1 MKSDSPGF
9 VRELPIAILILAI
22 ILAFVFWPIYRHYKK
37 KAEDLQ
43 TTKAQEI
50 ELIDEIIEDAPGSAD
65 TLESE
70 GDSDDSSD

>member
-1 MKSDSPGF
+1 MKQDPPGF
-9 VRELPIAILILAI
+9 VRELPIALLLLAVI
-22 ILAFVFWPIYRHYKK
+22 IVTVFWPIYRHYKK

>member
-37 KAEDLQ
+37 KAEDLRS
-43 TTKAQEI
+43 TKAQEI
-50 ELIDEIIEDAPGSAD
+50 EILDEIVEDAPGNVD
-65 TLESE
+65 EPEMDGNT
-70 GDSDDSSD
+70 DIPSD